1 MPNLSFLSPI
11 SFAVGVV
18 TWWHDDT
25 RRSTGRGPEKGIG
38 QAASTLLGFELE
50 VVILSNLL
58 ALFILHAGSAF
69 GVVNEAV
76 TSLLAYIDM
85 GLIVSVPDHC
95 LSFYYTRAPGQESQ
109 QVRIS
114 EAYAVTDALFF
125 SRYFRQPDI

>member
-11 SFAVGVV
+11 SFAVDVV
-18 TWWHDDT
+18 TWWHDET
-25 RRSTGRGPEKGIG
+25 RRSTGRGPEKGIR
-38 QAASTLLGFELE
+38 QAASTLLGFELV

-69 GVVNEAV
+69 GVATEAV
-76 TSLLAYIDM
+76 TSLLHIDM

-125 SRYFRQPDI
+125 SGYFRQPDI